1 MASTITQRPASGK
14 ARTFHNIRQTLTLHG
29 RSVYR
34 TQCGKE
40 IWQDELEDLDPVLDN
55 KAKVKL
61 VECTRCFKQRCAD
74 EEMEARQKWG
84 EARAA
89 ATYTYDNDDLDFAF
103 TNMGQE
109 GARIVKEGGFI
120 LNAEVTHRYANY
132 LTPGWSGGYVSPGGK
147 ADGKSGPDL
156 IDEGYTVRI
165 LYLTKEVLALLK
177 GGDRMYK
184 PVAGLLTTRVEVNPK

>member
-14 ARTFHNIRQTLTLHG
+14 AKTFHNIRQTISQYG

-40 IWQDELEDLDPVLDN
+40 IWQDELEELDPDIS
-55 KAKVKL
+55 AKVKL
-61 VECTRCFKQRCAD
+61 VECSRCFKQRCAD
-74 EEMEARQKWG
+74 EEVEARQKWR
-84 EARAA
+84 EDRTA
-89 ATYTYDNDDLDFAF
+89 ATYTADHDDLDFAF

-109 GARIVKEGGFI
+109 GARIVKAGGFI
-120 LNAEVTHRYANY
+120 LEAEVTHRYANY
-132 LTPGWSGGYVSPGGK
+132 LTPGWSGGYSSPK
-147 ADGKSGPDL
+147 SDGKLGAEL

-177 GGDRMYK
+177 GGDTHYQ